1 VESEIPP
8 LTKQTNR
15 RKKNNKLYTWII
27 KRVWDVCIR
36 YLSTTTIHITVVMG
50 EPWYTWLKS
59 LKQRKIKT
67 LLICEMKTTSRL
79 VQHRQKYK
87 MRIVGWILNYLP
99 SKLKN
104 ICIFEI
110 ITQKH
115 VGYWL
120 LIPCQ
125 ECSGKTFLV
134 QSRQKFVWKNG
145 KIPWSLSSHKKN
157 RSRRIFHP
165 LILDTIRVWSVK
177 YEHFY
182 KKV

>member
-1 VESEIPP
+1 VRLKGASASVVLSTTTTTKLNLFNYQNARRTRALYSSNKTTKVESEIPP
-8 LTKQTNR
+8 LTKQTNQ

-36 YLSTTTIHITVVMG
+36 HLSTTTIHITVVMG

-104 ICIFEI
+104 ICIFET

-115 VGYWL
+115 
-120 LIPCQ
+120 
-125 ECSGKTFLV
+125 
-134 QSRQKFVWKNG
+134 
-145 KIPWSLSSHKKN
+145 
-157 RSRRIFHP
+157 
-165 LILDTIRVWSVK
+165 
-177 YEHFY
+177 
-182 KKV
+182 